1 MFKNGKDD
9 RANKY
14 LRERIKQARL
24 QANETQEDL
33 ARRLQKTRVAV
44 SDLERG
50 RVSVSA
56 AALLIIAVHYDKP
69 VSYFYP
75 DSVKVT
81 QGNLDPLDEELIKL
95 FWQLPD
101 TQKHIALEYVRQQVE
116 IISKALGHE
125 ASKKHA
131 ELKSKSN

>member
-50 RVSVSA
+50 RVSARA
-56 AALLIIAVHYDKP
+56 ADLLIIGVHY
-69 VSYFYP
+69 
-75 DSVKVT
+75 
-81 QGNLDPLDEELIKL
+81 G
-95 FWQLPD
+95 
-101 TQKHIALEYVRQQVE
+101 
-116 IISKALGHE
+116 
-125 ASKKHA
+125 
-131 ELKSKSN
+131 